1 MAETDYKATLK
12 LPKTDFPMKANLP
25 KREPETLKHWEEIEI
40 YALLMAAR
48 TDAPTWVLHDGPPY
62 ANGRVHLGTALNKI
76 LKDFVVRT
84 RSMMGNRTPFVPGW
98 DCHGMPIEHKV
109 SRELG
114 DEARTMPKLELR
126 ALCRAEAEKWIDLQR
141 TDFRR
146 LGCIGDWKNPY
157 LTMNPEYDAIEIG
170 VLRRLVEDGYIY
182 RGRRPVHWCV
192 DCRTALAEAE
202 VEYEQHIS
210 PSIYVAFPFNSTLA
224 DAGALAAEPRD
235 GTELDTAHRAGKL
248 SAVIW
253 TTTPWTLP
261 ANLGI
266 SLNAAFEYVAL
277 KVGDNYYVVAARLA
291 DAVEKECGLKVE
303 RRIALSRA
311 ALKALDGQDVF
322 RHPLFARD
330 VKLMFGDHVTAD
342 AGTGLVHTAPG
353 HGYEDYVIGQ
363 TYGLPMLTPVD
374 GAGVFTAEAGKYAG
388 RRVFEANDTIVKDL
402 RNSGALLH
410 AQTLAHSYPHCWRSH
425 TPLIF
430 LATEQ
435 WFLRIDHQDLRRR
448 IVDAIDY
455 VQWFPAW
462 SRDRIRNMTET
473 RPDWTLSRQR
483 AWGVPIPALR
493 CENCG
498 TVSLDPATMKRVEEI
513 FTREGSD
520 AWYRRPVEDFADP
533 AFRCPS
539 CGAAKFAKEEDVLDV
554 WFDSGCS
561 QAAVLDKRA
570 ELTWPAD
577 AYLEAVEQARGWF
590 GSSLVCAVATRGT
603 APFRNVVSHGLTIDE
618 QGRKMAKSLGNAEDA
633 ADVTNRVGADVIR
646 MVYASIDYSAEMAL
660 GPTIFNAVSESYRKI
675 RNTCRFLLGNLA
687 DFDPARDAPALDAM
701 LEFDRFFLS
710 RLENLK
716 TGVRRAYDKFDFQT
730 AYHAILNFIVIDLSS
745 LYIDVARDRLYC
757 DGANSRERRSAQSV
771 LYLVLDA
778 LIRMLA
784 PLIPFTAEEVY
795 SHLPGRS
802 AQSVH
807 LLTFAEPR
815 PEWRDAE
822 LETRW
827 DQMLKIRDEALKL
840 LEAMRQAGVIGAPL
854 EATVSLGAGGDGSAD
869 GGALGELLAKYRDT
883 FKDLF
888 IVSGVDIL
896 KPEEVARLH
905 AQAAGRDAF
914 SVDGTFAR
922 VAAHQPLTLTAR
934 RASGVK
940 CHRCWRYFD
949 DGGDS
954 ELDPRCRVVV
964 KEA

>member
-25 KREPETLKHWEEIEI
+25 KREPETLKHWDEIEI
-40 YALLMAAR
+40 YGLLMAAR
-48 TDAPTWVLHDGPPY
+48 ADAPTWVLHDGPPY

-84 RSMMGNRTPFVPGW
+84 RSMMGHRTPFVPGW

-114 DEARTMPKLELR
+114 DFARTMPKLELR

-141 TDFRR
+141 IDFRR

-157 LTMNPEYDAIEIG
+157 LTMNPEYDAAEVG

-210 PSIYVAFPFNSTLA
+210 PSIYVAFAFNATLA
-224 DAGALAAEPRD
+224 DAAALAAEPKD
-235 GTELDTAHRAGKL
+235 SAELAAAHRAGKL
-248 SAVIW
+248 FAVIW

-266 SLNAAFEYVAL
+266 SLNASFEYMAL
-277 KVGDNYYVVAARLA
+277 KVGDKYYVVAARLA

-311 ALKALDGQDVF
+311 ALKALNGQDVF
-322 RHPLFARD
+322 RHPFVARD

-353 HGYEDYVIGQ
+353 HGYDDYVTGQ
-363 TYGLPMLTPVD
+363 AYGLPTFAPVD
-374 GAGVFTAEAGKYAG
+374 GAGVFTAEAGEYAG
-388 RRVFEANDTIVKDL
+388 RRVFEANDAIVADL
-402 RNSGALLH
+402 RKRGALLH

-435 WFLRIDHQDLRRR
+435 WFLRIDHKDLRRR
-448 IVDAIDY
+448 IVDAIDQ

-493 CENCG
+493 CEKCG
-498 TVSLDPATMKRVEEI
+498 AVGLDPATMKRVEEI
-513 FTREGSD
+513 FAREGSD

-533 AFRCPS
+533 GYRCAS
-539 CGAAKFAKEEDVLDV
+539 CGAAKFAREEDVLDV

-561 QAAVLDKRA
+561 QAAVLEKRA

-590 GSSLVCAVATRGT
+590 GSSLVNAVATRGA
-603 APFRNVVSHGLTIDE
+603 APFRNVVSHGLTVDE

-633 ADVTNRVGADVIR
+633 ADVANRVGADVIR

-660 GPTIFNAVSESYRKI
+660 GQTIFTAVSESYRKI

-687 DFDPARDAPALDAM
+687 DFDPARDQVALDAM

-716 TGVRRAYDKFDFQT
+716 SGVRRAYDKFDFQT

-757 DGANSRERRSAQSV
+757 DGAASRERRSAQSA

-795 SHLPGRS
+795 SHLPGKS
-802 AQSVH
+802 AESVH

-822 LETRW
+822 LEARW
-827 DQMLKIRDEALKL
+827 DQMLKVRDETLKL

-854 EATVSLGAGGDGSAD
+854 EATVSLGAVAAENGG
-869 GGALGELLAKYRDT
+869 LGELLAKYRDT

-888 IVSGVDIL
+888 IVSGVKLLD
-896 KPEEVARLH
+896 PEDAAKLR
-905 AQAAGRDAF
+905 AQAAGREDF
-914 SVDGTFAR
+914 NLDGTFVR
-922 VAAHQPLTLTAR
+922 VAPHLPLVLAAR
-934 RASGVK
+934 HAPGVK
-940 CHRCWRYFD
+940 CLRCWCYFD
-949 DGGDS
+949 DGGHP
-954 ELDPRCRVVV
+954 ELDPRCRAVV
-964 KEA
+964 KASA